1 MIRHAVITGGAGFL
15 GAALGRALLPETKI
29 TVIDAAP
36 AVLDSDITFVRKDIR
51 ESVEAHF
58 EDIDCVFHY
67 AARVTFPESVQTPQL
82 DAEVNILGTV
92 NILEACRKKDV
103 PKVVFASSSAVY
115 GIPERVPIRE
125 DDPLRP
131 VNFYGLSKKV
141 CEEYLKL
148 YHDLYGIETVSLRPF
163 NIYGKHQNPKAVIPQ
178 FIKRI
183 QNKEKIRVY
192 GDGSETRDFIH
203 VDEVVQ
209 ASILA
214 ALSPCSGPINVG
226 TGTETSIAELLEI
239 FRRLCGEIEVIYEPK
254 KEGSITRSVADI
266 EKAKKVIGFQSI
278 IRLEDGIRECLR

>member
-1 MIRHAVITGGAGFL
+1 MRNAVITGGAGFL
-15 GAALGRALLPETKI
+15 GAALGRALLPETRI
-29 TVIDAAP
+29 TVIDTAP
-36 AVLDSDITFVRKDIR
+36 AVFDSNVKFVRKDIR

-58 EDIDCVFHY
+58 EDVDCVFHY
-67 AARVTFPESVQTPQL
+67 AARTTFPGSVQAPQL

-115 GIPERVPIRE
+115 GIPKRVPIRE
-125 DDPLRP
+125 DDPLLP

-141 CEEYLKL
+141 CEEYVEL
-148 YHDLYGIETVSLRPF
+148 YRNLYGIETVSLRPF

-178 FIKRI
+178 FIKKI
-183 QNKEKIRVY
+183 QDKEKIRVY
-192 GDGSETRDFIH
+192 GDGSDTRDFIH
-203 VDEVVQ
+203 VDDVVR

-214 ALSPCSGPINVG
+214 ALNPCSGAINVG
-226 TGTETSIAELLEI
+226 TGIETSIAELLEV

-254 KEGSITRSVADI
+254 KEGSITRSVADT

-278 IRLEDGIRECLR
+278 IGLEDGIRSCLR